1 MKIVSIA
8 LLVCSTIT
16 CGLCAGGGS
25 SSQEEIQ
32 KSKVAQSEISE
43 QTTSTL
49 KEQRQK
55 KLALEELRKK
65 LKASRSSSAEY
76 QIGSLFDS
84 SSSTPI
90 EDLSAGLIEDS
101 GIKGTTPTPAASII
115 NDNDNLLDQLLSD
128 LEKEQLPKEPAPQI
142 HRRPKFEK
150 ILEALQNNDA
160 EFFKKY
166 YERLDYKD
174 DHRWIQLAAES
185 QTNITDQ
192 KTNFKTAKEA
202 LIKSNATITQTRA
215 ALTRAFMIQKYIHT
229 AQAQVAYKESCERI
243 AELKQMVQLH
253 RQERIAQMLAFEDY
267 NTK

>member
-1 MKIVSIA
+1 MKKFSIA

-25 SSQEEIQ
+25 SSQEEVQ
-32 KSKVAQSEISE
+32 KSIIAQSETSE
-43 QTTSTL
+43 QTTSTI
-49 KEQRQK
+49 E
-55 KLALEELRKK
+55 ALRKK
-65 LKASRSSSAEY
+65 RLRSSRSSLSEY
-76 QIGSLFDS
+76 QIDSLFGP

-101 GIKGTTPTPAASII
+101 GIQRTTPTPNASVIY
-115 NDNDNLLDQLLSD
+115 DNDSLLDQLLSD
-128 LEKEQLPKEPAPQI
+128 LEKEQQPKDSTPQI

-150 ILEALQNNDA
+150 VLEALQNNDA

-174 DHRWIQLAAES
+174 DHRWIQLAAEA

-202 LIKSNATITQTRA
+202 LIKSNATITQTRGG
-215 ALTRAFMIQKYIHT
+215 LTRALMIQQYIHT
-229 AQAQVAYKESCERI
+229 AQKQLAYKESCERI
-243 AELKQMVQLH
+243 EELKQMVQLH
-253 RQERIAQMLAFEDY
+253 RQERIAQMLAFSGCK
-267 NTK
+267 TK